1 MDVLD
6 DGDDEKNRLA
16 RPGIFGDIGDVDDGL
31 LANGELGDA
40 SEASTDVSKTN
51 LSFVTRVVSVTVP
64 RSAGSGSGSGSGSRA
79 SASASRRVSA
89 ATAASRAATSA
100 RAASRSASNAAHRR
114 SQFSKT
120 LFCFRDKVSREG
132 EVRFVRSFETNRV
145 SRLSSLVPNERRS
158 SARFTSRFTSSR
170 FTSKEKAFFAP
181 RAGGNVPVP
190 ARLAAYGDASALQ
203 ARRRVDRSASIASAV
218 R

>member
-64 RSAGSGSGSGSGSRA
+64 RSAGSGSGSGSRA

-132 EVRFVRSFETNRV
+132 EVRFVRSFEPNRV

-203 ARRRVDRSASIASAV
+203 ARRRVDRKASIARAV